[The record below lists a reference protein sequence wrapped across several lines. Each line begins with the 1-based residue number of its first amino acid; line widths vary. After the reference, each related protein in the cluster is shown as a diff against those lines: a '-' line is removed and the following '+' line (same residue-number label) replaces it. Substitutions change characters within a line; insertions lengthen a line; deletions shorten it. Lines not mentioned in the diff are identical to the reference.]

1 MLDKI
6 FPRRER
12 LYKKNIS
19 TVMVVED
26 IMYEQGISL
35 EKLSEVIGIPVEKL
49 EKWFAYKKMFSED
62 QLIKITDALDKFWL
76 TDSKKKQIERWINFF
91 ICFYLKKYS
100 IDKVIFLVYIFVG

>member
-35 EKLSEVIGIPVEKL
+35 EKLSEVIGIPVKKL

-62 QLIKITDALDKFWL
+62 QLIKITDALDNFDWL
-76 TDSKKKQIERWINFF
+76 TRKNR
-91 ICFYLKKYS
+91 
-100 IDKVIFLVYIFVG
+100 